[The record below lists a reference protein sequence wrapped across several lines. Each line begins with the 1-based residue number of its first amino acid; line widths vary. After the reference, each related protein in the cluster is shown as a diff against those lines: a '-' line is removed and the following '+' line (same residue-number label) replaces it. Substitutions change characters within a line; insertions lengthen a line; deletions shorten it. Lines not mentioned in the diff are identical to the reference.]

1 METKRENRQHAQTYQ
16 RGGGGGWGQGSEGTH
31 SAPGKTQFRVE
42 RGSCLLWG
50 LGGQCSREQ
59 ASEFA
64 GGVAQEGA
72 RETRNP
78 GPHLP
83 ALRKAALTIRE
94 DSATGGWAVGALE
107 GLAVTIR
114 DLPHPGVAVSRARQ

>member
-1 METKRENRQHAQTYQ
+1 MEMRREEQIAHSDTSAGE
-16 RGGGGGWGQGSEGTH
+16 GGDGGKEVREHTAPQGRPSPGWKGGAVCSGAWEVSGPKSRPQS
-31 SAPGKTQFRVE
+31 
-42 RGSCLLWG
+42 LL
-50 LGGQCSREQ
+50 
-59 ASEFA
+59 A
-64 GGVAQEGA
+64 VAQEGA

-78 GPHLP
+78 GPHLS